1 MFRQSTLFAKQLNT
15 NYKAEAM
22 ETNHIPVAPQR
33 WWDYWQ
39 SRAELAKDEELAGV
53 LKRYFNPDIIFSTGQ
68 YFFAVI
74 EGAPTLKIAHLQGNM
89 EQMTGHKPEQF
100 VGKSLM
106 DIHQVLIPAEDSP
119 ILLSFSQFCINF
131 LSTIPSERHN
141 QVKFSFYFNILH
153 KTGKLV
159 PVIQQDSIYTNA
171 EGIPE
176 YCFSFITDVSHLK
189 ARNDLAFTILIIDEQ
204 GNQQFKCFSPKQLG
218 LQLEVNGS
226 LTLRERQIISGLAEG
241 LTSKQI
247 AVNLGISFHTV
258 NTHRQNMLAK
268 TGCKSSAELI
278 KYALKHTLI

>member
-1 MFRQSTLFAKQLNT
+1 
-15 NYKAEAM
+15 M
-22 ETNHIPVAPQR
+22 ETNNMPDVPQR

-53 LKRYFNPDIIFSTGQ
+53 LKRYFNPDIIFCTGQ

-74 EGAPTLKIAHLQGNM
+74 EGTPTLKIKHLQGNL
-89 EQMTGHKPEQF
+89 EQMTGQAKEQF
-100 VGKSLM
+100 IGKSLM
-106 DIHQVLIPAEDSP
+106 EIHRVLIPSEDSP

-189 ARNDLAFTILIIDEQ
+189 ARNDLVFTILIIDEQ

-226 LTLRERQIISGLAEG
+226 LTVRERQIISGLAEG

-278 KYALKHTLI
+278 KYALEHMLI

>member
-1 MFRQSTLFAKQLNT
+1 MFRQSTLFAKQQNT
-15 NYKAEAM
+15 NYKAEVM
-22 ETNHIPVAPQR
+22 ENNDIPVAPQR
-33 WWDYWQ
+33 WWDYWK
-39 SRAELAKDEELAGV
+39 SRAELAKDEDLAGV
-53 LKRYFNPDIIFSTGQ
+53 LKRYFNPDIIFCTGQ

-74 EGAPTLKIAHLQGNM
+74 EGTPTLKIKHLQGNL
-89 EQMTGHKPEQF
+89 EQMTGHTPEQF

-106 DIHQVLIPAEDSP
+106 DIHQLMIPAEDSP

-189 ARNDLAFTILIIDEQ
+189 AKNDVVCTVLIIDEK
-204 GNQQFKCFSPKQLG
+204 GNQQFKYLSSNQLG
-218 LQLEVNGS
+218 LQATEKGL
-226 LTLRERQIISGLAEG
+226 LTVRERQIISGLAGG

-278 KYALKHTLI
+278 KYALENALI